1 MATSTLPAIQ
11 PYGYIQNP
19 PIANDSLALVVTQ
32 NLLPPKTVEGGVV
45 SLQVATFYAFQ
56 STGIWGDVPP
66 AKTTTPSVSPT
77 TPVSPSTTRQ
87 STVTSISA
95 SHSAELPSTNT
106 SVPNS
111 GAPESTELTLPA
123 PSGASQGV
131 VVGAAIGSL
140 LAGIL
145 VGALIAWFILRRG
158 KKQQQGPA
166 YAAVSLARQPEKQ
179 SPTVV
184 TAERS
189 PHPGD
194 ILDKF
199 LLDSKPDTEIVSE
212 IRNLNVLIQQ
222 HVEENFD
229 LRPLDINIHALA
241 KPLGDL
247 EIGSGTHEF
256 NPTELANHARETS
269 SRHATLRF
277 VIAQAAF
284 NACSVHNPG
293 PITLLPQNLGAIVR
307 NIPPVE
313 AHRGSV
319 NAVDAALSRWR
330 QLSAFLLNPSR
341 SERTSLRLNEAEVAN
356 QSHQLATALKQF
368 LLFFIREDRRQAYE
382 KDHNLQ
388 MIILECARL
397 GYVLFSQPAEFR
409 WMYQKHSGSKAYKLI
424 AFPGLEKLRDEGG
437 WHYNEPVTVMAPI
450 LMNA

>member
-1 MATSTLPAIQ
+1 M
-11 PYGYIQNP
+11 
-19 PIANDSLALVVTQ
+19 
-32 NLLPPKTVEGGVV
+32 
-45 SLQVATFYAFQ
+45 
-56 STGIWGDVPP
+56 
-66 AKTTTPSVSPT
+66 
-77 TPVSPSTTRQ
+77 
-87 STVTSISA
+87 
-95 SHSAELPSTNT
+95 
-106 SVPNS
+106 
-111 GAPESTELTLPA
+111 
-123 PSGASQGV
+123 
-131 VVGAAIGSL
+131 GAAIGSL

-319 NAVDAALSRWR
+319 NGKQPETVSQDNGMRFLTCSSVAVDAALSRWR